1 MSTSLTIDLHN
12 PMQARAIIK
21 AQLFPFLG
29 QWLKSGKQLSLTC
42 KLRKRTSK
50 QNRRYWGNGVLAQIA
65 AQATVGGKLY
75 SAETWHEA
83 FKRQFIGVE
92 ELPNGEVIGKSSTD
106 LSTAEFCEFSDQ
118 VEAYAAT
125 ELGVR
130 FMDLMPHGVTA

>member
-1 MSTSLTIDLHN
+1 MTTSLTIDLHN
-12 PMQARAIIK
+12 TAQARAIIK

-29 QWLKSGKQLSLTC
+29 RWLKSGKQLSLTC

-50 QNRRYWGNGVLAQIA
+50 QNKRYWGNGVLAQIA

-75 SAETWHEA
+75 SAESWHEQ

-92 ELPNGEVIGKSSTD
+92 ELPNGQVIGKSSTG

-125 ELGVR
+125 ELGVV
-130 FMDLMPHGVTA
+130 FYDLMPHGVTA